1 MTHRLRFVALLTLCA
16 ALGLAGL
23 ARAQQG
29 SGKIGM
35 INSQEVLE
43 KSVEGKKAIAQ
54 IQAADKK
61 YTDQITAIDDSI
73 KQLQSRLSAQRL
85 TLTAE
90 AAAGIQADIQK
101 KQTDRQ
107 RAIEDAQQAMQQIQ
121 ATVMTKVQSDLMPLV
136 EQLRADLNL
145 DMIFDLTKSGAVYFS
160 PSLDLTA
167 ELIKRYDAKM
177 GAPAAPAPVK
187 K

>member
-1 MTHRLRFVALLTLCA
+1 MRHRMRLVALLALCA

-29 SGKIGM
+29 SGKVGI

-73 KQLQSRLSAQRL
+73 KQLQNRLTAQRM

-107 RAIEDAQQAMQQIQ
+107 RAIEDASQAMQQLQ
-121 ATVMTKVQSDLMPLV
+121 ATVMTKIQADLMPIV
-136 EQLRADLNL
+136 EQLRTDMNV
-145 DMIFDLTKSGAVYFS
+145 DMIFDLTKSGAVYFN
-160 PSLDLTA
+160 PALDLTA
-167 ELIKRYDAKM
+167 ELVKRYDAKAA
-177 GAPAAPAPVK
+177 APAAPPVK